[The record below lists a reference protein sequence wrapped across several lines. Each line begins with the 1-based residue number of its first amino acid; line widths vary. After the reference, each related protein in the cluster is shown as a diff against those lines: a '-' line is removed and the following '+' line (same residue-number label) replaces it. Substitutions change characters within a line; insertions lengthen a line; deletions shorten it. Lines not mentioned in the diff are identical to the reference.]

1 MSHEKRYLQVYQHFK
16 DLILSGALQPDSRMP
31 SLRACSEQLQ
41 YSRTTVET
49 AYLMLAADGYLY
61 SRPQSGYY
69 VTDIAL
75 AHLEPAP
82 IPKPAPVIRYDFT
95 TSASATD
102 SQTFE
107 LWRRYVKS
115 ALRQDDRLASY
126 GEPQGEAELRQVLA
140 SYIQEH
146 RNVFCSPDSIVI
158 GAGIQSLLNILCPL
172 LPHPAAV
179 SFPDHSF
186 RQGMTIFENFGYDL
200 HIKDK
205 DADVVY
211 VMPAHMTPWGSIMP
225 VKRRMELV
233 RHAAAR
239 GSLILED
246 DYENE
251 FVSLQKPTPSLQSLA
266 GGKGVVYLSS
276 FSRMLLPSVRI
287 SFMVLPPELKACYDK
302 RKDCYN
308 QTASKTEQIALCQYI
323 RDGHLDAR
331 IRKLR
336 RVYDARMHR
345 MIAELKRLFGTS
357 VSLQTG
363 SGGFTLAMTLP
374 LAASAEQIISQYLK
388 AGIRLR
394 AEDTTDGKVMLF
406 LSCSALSEE
415 VIGEACQAL
424 WEVLFS

>member
-1 MSHEKRYLQVYQHFK
+1 
-16 DLILSGALQPDSRMP
+16 
-31 SLRACSEQLQ
+31 
-41 YSRTTVET
+41 
-49 AYLMLAADGYLY
+49 
-61 SRPQSGYY
+61 
-69 VTDIAL
+69 
-75 AHLEPAP
+75 
-82 IPKPAPVIRYDFT
+82 
-95 TSASATD
+95 
-102 SQTFE
+102 
-107 LWRRYVKS
+107 
-115 ALRQDDRLASY
+115 
-126 GEPQGEAELRQVLA
+126 
-140 SYIQEH
+140 
-146 RNVFCSPDSIVI
+146 
-158 GAGIQSLLNILCPL
+158 
-172 LPHPAAV
+172 
-179 SFPDHSF
+179 
-186 RQGMTIFENFGYDL
+186 
-200 HIKDK
+200 
-205 DADVVY
+205 
-211 VMPAHMTPWGSIMP
+211 MP

-287 SFMVLPPELKACYDK
+287 SFMVLPPELKARYDK

-363 SGGFTLAMTLP
+363 SGGFTLSMTLP
-374 LAASAEQIISQYLK
+374 LAASAEQIISQCLK